1 MENYQGH
8 VYYDYWEGDKEILT
22 GKYYKKLGNAI
33 NAALKMHKT
42 DKYGMIQV
50 TFQGGMRDTDYR
62 SYYKYDKSKPDLVFR
77 HNDPVDASEI
87 AEWWE

>member
-42 DKYGMIQV
+42 DKYDQQNI
-50 TFQGGMRDTDYR
+50 
-62 SYYKYDKSKPDLVFR
+62 
-77 HNDPVDASEI
+77 
-87 AEWWE
+87 